1 MAVAYLKEQGSPLN
15 AQLKLCRPLA
25 TLLLVVIL
33 AIAEE
38 APVIAEDAGY
48 YSKPGGV
55 VIVDETNVPTAVSDT
70 TPSELAEVAASE
82 FTFQAQKE
90 SLP

>member
-1 MAVAYLKEQGSPLN
+1 MFAQRHLGVQVSPAN
-15 AQLKLCRPLA
+15 QSDWTSAIGDD
-25 TLLLVVIL
+25 TSGGYF

-55 VIVDETNVPTAVSDT
+55 VMVDETNVPTAVSDT

>member
-1 MAVAYLKEQGSPLN
+1 M
-15 AQLKLCRPLA
+15 LA
-25 TLLLVVIL
+25 
-33 AIAEE
+33 
-38 APVIAEDAGY
+38 IAEDAGY
-48 YSKPGGV
+48 YSKPEGV
-55 VIVDETNVPTAVSDT
+55 VMVDETNVPTAVSDT